1 MKRAAPVADDGQE
14 LVPNYWLSSLKGAPE
29 LAESTLGAAIE
40 QAGLDMGT
48 LDRPGEMV
56 PLMQEIAVVE
66 ALARQSADPLFA
78 LKLGLTAN
86 ANTGSVLSYILFA
99 SPTLRAGLTH
109 VAEFVQLTRP
119 RSRVEIR
126 AEPGR
131 TEFRIWHPAPRVQR
145 AVYYREFVLG
155 SILNSWS
162 TATRVPVQP
171 RRVSVAAPIGA
182 RARAIS
188 GALGCPV
195 EDATGYTA
203 IELKSSAL
211 DLPIRSSDAHLLLH
225 LTEYGRLIL
234 AQRRPDPTTT
244 RERVFQYLLRRLH
257 AGLPRLQDAAVD
269 LGLSE
274 RTLSRKLAEEG
285 TSFRILIDETRE
297 AMAAALL
304 EDPSISLTEISYLLG
319 FADPSS
325 FSNAYRRWTGRPPIS
340 ARLPRQKTA

>member
-1 MKRAAPVADDGQE
+1 MKRAAPIADDGQE
-14 LVPNYWLSSLKGAPE
+14 SVPNYWLSSLKEVPHLGPGA
-29 LAESTLGAAIE
+29 LAAALE
-40 QAGLDMGT
+40 AAGLET
-48 LDRPGEMV
+48 RVLDTPGEMV

-66 ALARQSADPLFA
+66 ALARQSDDPLFA
-78 LKLGLTAN
+78 LKLGLAAR
-86 ANTGSVLSYILFA
+86 ANTGSILSYILFA
-99 SPTLRAGLTH
+99 SPTLRAGLDH
-109 VAEFVQLTRP
+109 IAEFVRLTRP

-126 AEPGR
+126 SEGAT
-131 TEFRIWHPAPRVQR
+131 TEFRMGHPAPRVQR
-145 AVYYREFVLG
+145 AVHYREFVLG

-162 TATRVPVQP
+162 AATQAPVQP
-171 RRVSVAAPIGA
+171 QRVHVAAPIGH

-203 IELKSSAL
+203 IVLKSSAL

-234 AQRRPDPTTT
+234 SQRRPDPTST
-244 RERVFQYLLRRLH
+244 RERVFQYLMRRFH
-257 AGLPRLQDAAVD
+257 AGLPRLQDAAEA

-285 TSFRILIDETRE
+285 TTFRLVIDETRE

-304 EDPSISLTEISYLLG
+304 EDPSVSLTEISYLLG
-319 FADPSS
+319 FSDPSS

-340 ARLPRQKTA
+340 ARAPRQKSA